1 MNGGRQQTF
10 DASSAGTTTNS
21 THSSSGESQNG
32 NRTLRK
38 SMSTS
43 SNSTP
48 TSPQLSFN
56 SHMQQ
61 QQQQPQHYMSQ
72 TSVSSQSSSIVS
84 TVQPPSQR
92 ALEDILIR
100 PGPYP
105 MIVSPPTGYW
115 IDGAVSQTN
124 AEDEISGAALP
135 GTPTTGHWRGRFET
149 DEVAKC
155 YRRFFIHKEH
165 TNLVAHDE
173 QLGPILMSIKTE
185 NVANQ
190 EQVRLLLRL
199 QRGTMHELI
208 PLSYLQPNP
217 TPLKMARVLNE
228 QISTEQFL
236 PVSCPKASNS
246 IAQYDEHVLV
256 PNFKFGVLYQL
267 PGQTTEEELF
277 ANREMSPAFE
287 EFLDTIGQRIK
298 LKDHKGYRG
307 GLDIQNGHTGDAA
320 VYEVFREREI
330 MFHVSTLLPYTE
342 GDPQQLQRK
351 RHIGNDI
358 CAVVFQEA
366 NTPFSPDMIASH
378 FLHAFI
384 VVEPIEPNTPNARYK
399 VQVTARD
406 DVPFFGPT
414 LPNPSVFARGDDFK
428 EFLLTKLIN
437 AENACYK
444 ADKFAK
450 LEMRTRA
457 SLLQNLVI
465 ELKDKT
471 RDFLGGGPFNGNM
484 SPSPDVAS
492 NGGGGGSTSAGSR
505 FIDTVRKALNT
516 RLRSVS
522 SEASTTTSASGAT
535 GGYLNNNNNNG
546 GLLGTMKKS
555 SKDSSHKSPLS
566 PSSGGAV
573 GGGGAKSKHS
583 PDNSI
588 ASSPDITTRSSI
600 GGGLAQSNGGGG
612 GGSGNNGCLNGNN
625 PIGLTMS
632 EASDDSSLNS
642 VDLDPIGGEW
652 RRGSG

>member
-1 MNGGRQQTF
+1 
-10 DASSAGTTTNS
+10 
-21 THSSSGESQNG
+21 
-32 NRTLRK
+32 
-38 SMSTS
+38 
-43 SNSTP
+43 
-48 TSPQLSFN
+48 
-56 SHMQQ
+56 
-61 QQQQPQHYMSQ
+61 
-72 TSVSSQSSSIVS
+72 
-84 TVQPPSQR
+84 
-92 ALEDILIR
+92 
-100 PGPYP
+100 
-105 MIVSPPTGYW
+105 MIVAPPTGYW
-115 IDGAVSQTN
+115 IDGAVGQ
-124 AEDEISGAALP
+124 AGGDEEGLSGAQVVP
-135 GTPTTGHWRGRFET
+135 GTPTNGQWRGRFET

-155 YRRFFIHKEH
+155 YRRFFINKEH

-173 QLGPILMSIKTE
+173 QLGPLLMSMKTE

-228 QISTEQFL
+228 QITTEQFL
-236 PVSCPKASNS
+236 PVSCPKASHS

-277 ANREMSPAFE
+277 GNCQMSPAFE

-307 GLDIQNGHTGDAA
+307 GLDIQNGHTGDSA
-320 VYEVFREREI
+320 VYEVFKEREI
-330 MFHVSTLLPYTE
+330 MFHVSTMLPFTE

-358 CAVVFQEA
+358 VAIVFQEG

-457 SLLQNLVI
+457 SLLANLVI

-471 RDFLGGGPFNGNM
+471 RDFLGATGAASPFNGNM
-484 SPSPDVAS
+484 SPSPEVS
-492 NGGGGGSTSAGSR
+492 NGSAGSR

-522 SEASTTTSASGAT
+522 SEANA
-535 GGYLNNNNNNG
+535 YPNNNNGEVAAKG

-555 SKDSSHKSPLS
+555 KDPKSPLS
-566 PSSGGAV
+566 PSSSSA
-573 GGGGAKSKHS
+573 AKGKLS

-588 ASSPDITTRSSI
+588 ASSPDITTRSSS
-600 GGGLAQSNGGGG
+600 GVAQS
-612 GGSGNNGCLNGNN
+612 CLNGNNN

-642 VDLDPIGGEW
+642 VDLDPIGGELREEKIGRILW
-652 RRGSG
+652 TF

>member
-1 MNGGRQQTF
+1 MGV
-10 DASSAGTTTNS
+10 S
-21 THSSSGESQNG
+21 TDQHQ
-32 NRTLRK
+32 RTLRK
-38 SMSTS
+38 SLSTS
-43 SNSTP
+43 SHSTP

-56 SHMQQ
+56 GHNLPSGHHQQ
-61 QQQQPQHYMSQ
+61 YMSQ

-84 TVQPPSQR
+84 TVAPPSQR

-105 MIVSPPTGYW
+105 MIVAPPTGYW
-115 IDGAVSQTN
+115 IDGAVGQAGSE
-124 AEDEISGAALP
+124 EDVAQVVP
-135 GTPTTGHWRGRFET
+135 GTPTTGQWRGRFET

-217 TPLKMARVLNE
+217 TPLKMARVLND
-228 QISTEQFL
+228 QITTEQFL
-236 PVSCPKASNS
+236 PVSCPKASHS

-277 ANREMSPAFE
+277 GNCEMSPAFE

-307 GLDIQNGHTGDAA
+307 GLDIQNGHTGDSA
-320 VYEVFREREI
+320 VYEVFKEREI
-330 MFHVSTLLPYTE
+330 MFHVSTMLPFTE

-358 CAVVFQEA
+358 VAIVFQEG

-384 VVEPIEPNTPNARYK
+384 VIEPIEPNTPNCRYK

-444 ADKFAK
+444 AEKFAK

-471 RDFLGGGPFNGNM
+471 RDFLGATGAASPFNGM
-484 SPSPDVAS
+484 SPSPEVS
-492 NGGGGGSTSAGSR
+492 NGASAGSR

-516 RLRSVS
+516 RLRSTS
-522 SEASTTTSASGAT
+522 SEVNGAGSGAY
-535 GGYLNNNNNNG
+535 GGNNNNNG
-546 GLLGTMKKS
+546 EKSGGLLGTIKKS
-555 SKDSSHKSPLS
+555 KDPKSPMS
-566 PSSGGAV
+566 PSSTLA
-573 GGGGAKSKHS
+573 SKGKLS

-588 ASSPDITTRSSI
+588 ASSPDITTRSSS
-600 GGGLAQSNGGGG
+600 GVAQS
-612 GGSGNNGCLNGNN
+612 CLNGNNN

-642 VDLDPIGGEW
+642 VDLDPIGGELKVI
-652 RRGSG
+652 